1 MSILKQLFNY
11 WKSILIGSIILFLSF
26 AAPSTFSEIPPFE
39 FTYPDKIVHI
49 IMYVALTM
57 ALLIDYKMNNIL
69 NSKKLNF
76 VLFCILFPIVYG
88 GIIEIVQSAFFPPR
102 TGDWFDWIADII
114 GVIMALIMMNAW
126 EKMIIRRKKS

>member
-1 MSILKQLFNY
+1 MSLIKLFFNY
-11 WKSILIGSIILFLSF
+11 WKSIINGFLILFLSF

-49 IMYVALTM
+49 IMYGALTM
-57 ALLIDYKMNNIL
+57 ALLLDFKKNNNL

-76 VLFCILFPIVYG
+76 VLFCILFPIIYG
-88 GIIEIVQSAFFPPR
+88 GVIEIVQSAYFPPR

-114 GVIMALIMMNAW
+114 GVMMALMMMNAW
-126 EKMIIRRKKS
+126 EKIIIRRKKS